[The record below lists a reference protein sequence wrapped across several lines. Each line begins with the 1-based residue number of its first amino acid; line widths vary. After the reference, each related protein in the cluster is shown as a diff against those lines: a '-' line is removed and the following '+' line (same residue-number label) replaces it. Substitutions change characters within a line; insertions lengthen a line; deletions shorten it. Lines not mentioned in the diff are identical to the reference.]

1 LNYDTRAYI
10 IDRQVVVVGE
20 TRATATFR
28 ARAPVGRVSI
38 F

>member
-1 LNYDTRAYI
+1 MY
-10 IDRQVVVVGE
+10 IDRPVVVVGE

-28 ARAPVGRVSI
+28 AYPPVGRVSI